1 MSLIHRSR
9 FIVNGVQRM
18 RTHHYFWC
26 RHCQRS
32 VRIPS
37 PHHSHLLCPRCSS
50 HLHHDLPVPPLD
62 TLAQILDQSTSIPL
76 NQTENEVIEGNP
88 EAWIVFEFQNP
99 SSPPTEIDRRGSPPA
114 PTSAIQ
120 ALPIVN
126 LTETDLIS
134 DSNCPI
140 CREGFEVGEEAR
152 VMPCKHLYH
161 GDCIVQWLRIHNTCP
176 VCRFELRGCFEDDD
190 DEDEIAEEAWN
201 RLNWSWTRLLSLW
214 PFRLVVN
221 WMCRDLD
228 FHRHGANTWWRSW
241 LIL

>member
-50 HLHHDLPVPPLD
+50 HLHRDLPVPPLD

-114 PTSAIQ
+114 PISAIQ

-140 CREGFEVGEEAR
+140 CREGFE
-152 VMPCKHLYH
+152 
-161 GDCIVQWLRIHNTCP
+161 
-176 VCRFELRGCFEDDD
+176 LRGCFEDDD

-201 RLNWSWTRLLSLW
+201 RSIWVSFTVMS
-214 PFRLVVN
+214 
-221 WMCRDLD
+221 
-228 FHRHGANTWWRSW
+228 
-241 LIL
+241 